1 MKKLILLISF
11 LTLSLNSFS
20 QTDTT
25 KVTLPTR
32 VVRLAAKDL
41 VRYDGCKQ
49 ELKLTQE
56 KVIKLQEREIQKD
69 TIISL
74 LTTKDKNNQFIITQ
88 KDAQIGEYKGM
99 TDDLKKEL
107 KGQRNKTFLY
117 KVGTFIGLIATTFLL
132 IK

>member
-25 KVTLPTR
+25 KVTLPTK

-41 VRYDGCKQ
+41 VRYDGCKV
-49 ELKLTQE
+49 ELKLTQD
-56 KVIKLQEREIQKD
+56 KVIKLQEREVQKD
-69 TIISL
+69 TIINF
-74 LTTKDKNNQFIITQ
+74 LTVKDKNNQFIITQ
-88 KDAQIGEYKGM
+88 KDVQIGEYKGM

-107 KGQRNKTFLY
+107 KSQRNKTFWY
-117 KVGTFIGLIATTFLL
+117 KVLAFVSLTTAVYFA
-132 IK
+132 K

>member
-1 MKKLILLISF
+1 M
-11 LTLSLNSFS
+11 NSFS

-25 KVTLPTR
+25 KVTLPTK

-41 VRYDGCKQ
+41 IRYDGCKV

-56 KVIKLQEREIQKD
+56 KVIKLQEKEIQKD

-74 LTTKDKNNQFIITQ
+74 LTDKDKNNQFIIVQ
-88 KDAQIGEYKGM
+88 KDVQIGEYKGM

-107 KGQRNKTFLY
+107 KSQRNKTFLY
-117 KVGTFIGLIATTFLL
+117 KVGTFIGIATSLFLFV
-132 IK
+132 K

>member
-1 MKKLILLISF
+1 M
-11 LTLSLNSFS
+11 NSFS

>member
-1 MKKLILLISF
+1 M
-11 LTLSLNSFS
+11 LSLNSFS

-25 KVTLPTR
+25 KVTLPTK

-41 VRYDGCKQ
+41 VRYDGCKVQ
-49 ELKLTQE
+49 LKLTQD
-56 KVIKLQEREIQKD
+56 KVIKLQEREVQKD
-69 TIISL
+69 TIINF
-74 LTTKDKNNQFIITQ
+74 LTVKDKNNQFIISQ
-88 KDAQIGEYKGM
+88 KDIQIGEYKGM

-117 KVGTFIGLIATTFLL
+117 KVGTFLGIATSLFLF

>member
-25 KVTLPTR
+25 KVTLPTK

-41 VRYDGCKQ
+41 IKYDGCKE
-49 ELKLTQE
+49 ELKLTQD
-56 KVIKLQEREIQKD
+56 KVIKLQEREVQKD
-69 TIISL
+69 TIINF
-74 LTTKDKNNQFIITQ
+74 LTVKDKNNQFIIGQ
-88 KDAQIGEYKGM
+88 KDAQIIEYKGM

-107 KGQRNKTFLY
+107 KGQRNKTFWY
-117 KVGTFIGLIATTFLL
+117 KVLAFVSLSTTVFFV
-132 IK
+132 K

>member
-1 MKKLILLISF
+1 M
-11 LTLSLNSFS
+11 LSLNSFS

-25 KVTLPTR
+25 KVTLPTK

-41 VRYDGCKQ
+41 IRYDGCKV

-56 KVIKLQEREIQKD
+56 KVIKLQEKEVQKD

-74 LTTKDKNNQFIITQ
+74 LTDKDKNNQFIIVQ
-88 KDAQIGEYKGM
+88 KDVQIGEYKGM

-107 KGQRNKTFLY
+107 KSQRNKTFLY
-117 KVGTFIGLIATTFLL
+117 KVGTFIGIATSLFLFV
-132 IK
+132 K

>member
-25 KVTLPTR
+25 KVTLPTK

-41 VRYDGCKQ
+41 VRYDGCKE

-56 KVIKLQEREIQKD
+56 KVIKLEEREVQKD
-69 TIISL
+69 NIIGL
-74 LTTKDKNNQFIITQ
+74 LNDKDKNNQFIIGQ
-88 KDAQIGEYKGM
+88 KDLQIGEYKNM
-99 TDDLKKEL
+99 TDDLQKEL
-107 KGQRNKTFLY
+107 KGQRNKTFWY
-117 KVGTFIGLIATTFLL
+117 KVLSFVSLSTALYFA
-132 IK
+132 K

>member
-25 KVTLPTR
+25 KITLPTK

-41 VRYDGCKQ
+41 VRYDGCKV

-56 KVIKLQEREIQKD
+56 KVIKLQEREVQKD

-74 LTTKDKNNQFIITQ
+74 LTDKDKNNQFIISQ
-88 KDAQIGEYKGM
+88 KDAQIVEYKGM
-99 TDDLKKEL
+99 TDDLKKEV
-107 KGQRNKTFLY
+107 KSQRNKTFWY
-117 KVGTFIGLIATTFLL
+117 KVLAFVSLSTTLYFA
-132 IK
+132 K

>member
-11 LTLSLNSFS
+11 LMLSLNSFS

-25 KVTLPTR
+25 KVTLPTK

-41 VRYDGCKQ
+41 VRYDGCKV

-56 KVIKLQEREIQKD
+56 KVIKLEEKDVQKD
-69 TIISL
+69 KIIGL
-74 LTTKDKNNQFIITQ
+74 LTDKDTNNQFIISQ
-88 KDAQIGEYKGM
+88 KDIQIGEYKGM

-107 KGQRNKTFLY
+107 KGQRTKTFLY
-117 KVGTFIGLIATTFLL
+117 KVGTFIGIATSLFLF

>member
-25 KVTLPTR
+25 KVTLPTK

-41 VRYDGCKQ
+41 VRYDGCKV
-49 ELKLTQE
+49 ELKLTQD
-56 KVIKLQEREIQKD
+56 KVIKLQEREVQKD
-69 TIISL
+69 TIINF
-74 LTTKDKNNQFIITQ
+74 LTVKDKNNQFIIGQ
-88 KDAQIGEYKGM
+88 KDVQIGEYKGM

-117 KVGTFIGLIATTFLL
+117 KVGTFLGIATSLYLFV
-132 IK
+132 K